1 MAINKKSKLLTDDGE
16 MLDDYSHLTG
26 WIRNPYTK
34 NVHRERTFLLD
45 EEIIK
50 RFDILA
56 EERGTYRDE
65 LITSI
70 LKDYLIHAGVE
81 DKSYVE
87 RTQQ

>member
-1 MAINKKSKLLTDDGE
+1 MAINNKSKLLTDDGE

-50 RFDILA
+50 CFDILA
-56 EERGTYRDE
+56 EKKGIYRDE
-65 LITSI
+65 FITQI
-70 LKDYLIHAGVE
+70 LKDYLIYAGVE
-81 DKSYVE
+81 GVNYDNKS
-87 RTQQ
+87 QG